1 MFEFEDEIS
10 THTRIKVIGVGGG
23 GTNAV
28 NGMFTNRSNNNC
40 LEFIVTNTDAQALKN
55 SPVPYKI
62 QIGTKLT
69 RGLGAGS
76 NPEVGQRAAQ
86 EDRQA
91 LAEALANA
99 DMVFITAGMGGGSGT
114 GAAPVIA
121 EIAKEMGALTVA
133 VVTKPFLFE
142 GQKRLRQASAGLDE
156 LVEKVDTL
164 ITIPNQKL
172 LSVVDKNTTIVDAFK
187 VADNVLRQAIQGIS
201 DLIVIPGL
209 INLDFADVR
218 TVMSAKGN
226 ALMGIG
232 IGTGDNRAM
241 EAAQQA
247 VSSPLLEETSIEGA
261 KGLLI
266 NITGGTDLL
275 LSEVDEAASF
285 ISDKA
290 DKDATIIFGAVS
302 NENLGKE
309 IYITVIAT
317 GFGQGM
323 AKLEK
328 IPTIITPGKTIVDF
342 DSYKTGIRGKKYE
355 GERAD
360 AMGHDKINIHNT
372 DLWEVPAFLRKQ
384 AD

>member
-1 MFEFEDEIS
+1 MFEFEDEVS
-10 THTRIKVIGVGGG
+10 TPTRIKVIGVGGG

-28 NGMFTNRSNNNC
+28 NGMFANRSNNNC

-76 NPEVGQRAAQ
+76 NPEVGQRAAH

-91 LAEALANA
+91 LSEALANA

-121 EIAKEMGALTVA
+121 EIAKEMGALTVG

-142 GQKRLRQASAGLDE
+142 GQKRLRQADAGLEE

-172 LSVVDKNTTIVDAFK
+172 LSVVDKNTTVVDAFK

-218 TVMSAKGN
+218 AVMSSKGN

-241 EAAQQA
+241 DAAQQA

-266 NITGGTDLL
+266 NITGGMDLL

-290 DKDATIIFGAVS
+290 DKDATIIFGAVA
-302 NENLGKE
+302 NENIGKE

-317 GFGQGM
+317 GFGHGM
-323 AKLEK
+323 PKIEK
-328 IPTIITPGKTIVDF
+328 VPTMTTAKTIDF
-342 DSYKTGIRGKKYE
+342 DSYKAGVRKKYDS
-355 GERAD
+355 ERVAES
-360 AMGHDKINIHNT
+360 MGYDNKITIHNT

>member
-10 THTRIKVIGVGGG
+10 AHTRIKVIGVGGG

-28 NGMFTNRSNNNC
+28 NGMFTNRSDNNC

-55 SPVPYKI
+55 SPVSYKI

-76 NPEVGQRAAQ
+76 NPEIGQRAAQ

-91 LAEALANA
+91 LAEALATA

-121 EIAKEMGALTVA
+121 EIAREMGALTVG

-218 TVMSAKGN
+218 AIMSSKGN

-247 VSSPLLEETSIEGA
+247 ISSPLLEETSIEGA

-302 NENLGKE
+302 TENIGKE

-323 AKLEK
+323 AKIEK
-328 IPTIITPGKTIVDF
+328 VPTVITPGKTINF
-342 DSYKTGIRGKKYE
+342 ESYKSGVRKKYE

-360 AMGHDKINIHNT
+360 AMGYDNKINIHNT

>member
-1 MFEFEDEIS
+1 MFEFEDEVS
-10 THTRIKVIGVGGG
+10 TPTRIKVIGVGGG

-28 NGMFTNRSNNNC
+28 NGMFANRSNNNC

-86 EDRQA
+86 EDRQS
-91 LAEALANA
+91 LSEALANA

-121 EIAKEMGALTVA
+121 EIAKEMGALTVG

-142 GQKRLRQASAGLDE
+142 GQKRIRQADAGLEE

-172 LSVVDKNTTIVDAFK
+172 LSVVDKNTTVVDAFK

-218 TVMSAKGN
+218 AVMSAKGN

-241 EAAQQA
+241 DAAQQA

-266 NITGGTDLL
+266 NITGGMDLL

-290 DKDATIIFGAVS
+290 DKDATIIFGAVA
-302 NENLGKE
+302 NENIGKE
-309 IYITVIAT
+309 LYITVIAT
-317 GFGQGM
+317 GFGHGM
-323 AKLEK
+323 PKIEK
-328 IPTIITPGKTIVDF
+328 VPIVSTAKTIDF
-342 DSYKTGIRGKKYE
+342 DSYKAGVRKKYD
-355 GERAD
+355 GERVAES
-360 AMGHDKINIHNT
+360 MGYDNKVNIHNT

>member
-1 MFEFEDEIS
+1 MFEFEDEVS
-10 THTRIKVIGVGGG
+10 TPTRIKVIGVGGG

-28 NGMFTNRSNNNC
+28 NGMFANRSNNNC

-86 EDRQA
+86 EDRQS
-91 LAEALANA
+91 LSEALANA

-121 EIAKEMGALTVA
+121 EIAREMGALTVG

-142 GQKRLRQASAGLDE
+142 GQKRLRQADVGLEE

-172 LSVVDKNTTIVDAFK
+172 LSVVDKNTTVVDAFK

-218 TVMSAKGN
+218 AVMSAKGN

-241 EAAQQA
+241 DAAQQA

-266 NITGGTDLL
+266 NITGGMDLL

-290 DKDATIIFGAVS
+290 DKDATIIFGAVA
-302 NENLGKE
+302 NENIGKE

-317 GFGQGM
+317 GFGHGM
-323 AKLEK
+323 SKIEK
-328 IPTIITPGKTIVDF
+328 VPVISTAKTIDF
-342 DSYKTGIRGKKYE
+342 DSYKAGVRKKYD
-355 GERAD
+355 GERVAD
-360 AMGHDKINIHNT
+360 MGYDNKIPIHNS